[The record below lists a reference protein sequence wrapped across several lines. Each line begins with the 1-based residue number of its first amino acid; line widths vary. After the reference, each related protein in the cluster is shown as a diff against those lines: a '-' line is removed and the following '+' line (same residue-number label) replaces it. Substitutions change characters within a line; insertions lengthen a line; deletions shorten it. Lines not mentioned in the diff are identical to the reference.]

1 MGIRSSV
8 KKSGYKF
15 NNTERMRG
23 KFMNNE
29 LKNIRFNL
37 TNKMTNNFI
46 EILVIEQMIKE
57 KKYKNEFELKL
68 MIEYKNHLTQEYITE
83 FRSRN
88 KKQIKQYTDIM
99 NK

>member
-1 MGIRSSV
+1 
-8 KKSGYKF
+8 
-15 NNTERMRG
+15 MRG